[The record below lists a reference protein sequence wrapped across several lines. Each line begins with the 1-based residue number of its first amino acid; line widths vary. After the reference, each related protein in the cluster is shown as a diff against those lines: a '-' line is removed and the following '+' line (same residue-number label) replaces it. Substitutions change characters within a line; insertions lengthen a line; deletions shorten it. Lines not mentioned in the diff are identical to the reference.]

1 MNLPEIS
8 IRKPVTVFM
17 LTLILILFGVVS
29 MTKLPVELYPNTS
42 FGEISIIIQVR
53 GGIPPTEVEAQV
65 TKLVEEAVATVS
77 NLKQLLSISKE
88 GESTVVLSFKPGTDM
103 EFAALEVREKFAKIK
118 NQLPKEIEKPVIA
131 QFQQGDVPIV
141 VLAVTSEHRNTEDI
155 RKLVDQNMKE
165 NFRRVTGVANVEV
178 AGGRERKILVETD
191 QTRLAAYGIP
201 IDEVTSTLGSNNLN
215 LLSGEVERTN
225 DRYLIR
231 VQGEF
236 DSLEQI
242 ANMALRRTPEGS
254 IIRVKDVAAVKDSFL
269 EPNEYSRLDTRPV
282 VTMYIQ
288 KESTKNT
295 ISVAEEIL
303 KTVDEVQE
311 KLPKDIRLVITSNQ
325 STSIE
330 KNIDNL
336 KESLMQGIV
345 LIILVFFLF
354 LFKLNKLGLLAVLGL
369 IAATLFTKG
378 PPLYMIFLGLV
389 VFIVVKKKYR
399 SILIVTMPIP
409 VSVIGTF
416 IFMRFLNLTINVM
429 TLFGLALGVGML
441 VDNSIVVFENILK
454 KREQRLEMIPS
465 AVDGSNEMFLSIVA
479 STIATVIVFLPLAFV
494 GQELQR
500 LYSGMALT
508 IVVSL
513 LVSLIC
519 AVSLVPMMCSR
530 PAFAASMEVP
540 EPHGAHEEESWIKK
554 FTKFERQFLFRS
566 IRQRRRVLLVCAGV
580 LAVSMFFLSRL
591 GTEYLGSTEQKK
603 FTAFVE
609 LPTGAKLEAS
619 DKVVKKVE
627 ALIRPIPEVKTV
639 TSRIEPWSS
648 KIYVELVDAEKRRRT
663 TDEVIESIRKET
675 NKMSPAFIYFQKEEQ
690 VGTKEVILEVF
701 GYNYEKLREIA
712 IAIAN
717 RMESVRGLSDTKIRM
732 REGRPEMQVMI
743 NKKEAGLHNLSVSD
757 TGNQIHG
764 QMRGFRATVFHSE
777 GREVETISRLD
788 EKYRKTF
795 KDLHNL
801 IITTKKGDSVL
812 LDQVAQF
819 KFGLGPSEIWRK
831 DKNRMIQV
839 SSNIGKVPL
848 SKVVK
853 ELEKKM
859 KDVPFPEDYFYRV
872 GGDYPTLV
880 ETNKQ
885 MSIMILAVL
894 ILVYLVLASL
904 FESFYQPLLIM
915 VAVPLALVG
924 AVVALYLGPKSVGV
938 GAMLGMMML
947 GGIVVNHSIMLMDR
961 INHYVKEKKMAHIR
975 AAVFANRDRL
985 RPILMTMTTTVLGLV
1000 PMAIDR
1006 TEGANLWSPLAMT
1019 VIGGV
1024 VSSTILTLMVTPA
1037 FYILFNDVI
1046 HWVKSGDYKG
1056 ESKKFIL
1063 EELPKLFRSAKK
1075 AVFRPK
1081 DESDELKAS

>member
-1 MNLPEIS
+1 VNIPEFS

-17 LTLILILFGVVS
+17 LMCIVLLFGAVS
-29 MTKLPVELYPNTS
+29 LTRLPVELYPNTS

-53 GGIPPTEVEAQV
+53 GGIPPTEVENLV
-65 TKLVEEAVATVS
+65 TKPIEEAVATVS

-88 GESTVVLSFKPGTDM
+88 GESTVVLSFESGANM

-131 QFQQGDVPIV
+131 QFQQGDVPIIII
-141 VLAVTSEHRNTEDI
+141 AATSDQRTTEDI
-155 RKLVDQNMKE
+155 RKLVDTQIKE
-165 NFRRVTGVANVEV
+165 AFRRVSGVANVEV
-178 AGGRERKILVETD
+178 AGGRERKILVEAD
-191 QTRLAAYGIP
+191 QTRLAAFGIP
-201 IDEVTSTLGSNNLN
+201 IDEVTSTLGANNLN

-236 DSLEQI
+236 ETLEQI
-242 ANMALRRTPEGS
+242 RMMALRRTPEGS
-254 IIRVKDVAAVKDSFL
+254 IIRVKDVAVVKDSYL
-269 EPNEYSRLDTRPV
+269 DPQEYSRLDVQPV
-282 VTMYIQ
+282 VTIYIQ

-295 ISVAEEIL
+295 ISVAKDVLAAADDLQKRI
-303 KTVDEVQE
+303 
-311 KLPKDIRLVITSNQ
+311 PKDIRLVVTSNQ
-325 STSIE
+325 AEFI
-330 KNIDNL
+330 KKAIDNL
-336 KESLMQGIV
+336 QESLLQGIV

-354 LFKLNKLGLLAVLGL
+354 LFTLNRWGLAAVTGL
-369 IAATLFTKG
+369 IIGTLFTKG
-378 PPLYMIFLGLV
+378 ILLYLLFISIVTVLLV
-389 VFIVVKKKYR
+389 FKKFR
-399 SILIVTMPIP
+399 SIIIVTMPIP

-416 IFMRFLNLTINVM
+416 IFMYWRGLTVNVM

-454 KREQRLEMIPS
+454 KREHGISIIPA
-465 AVDGSNEMFLSIVA
+465 AVKGSNEMFLAIVA

-500 LYSGMALT
+500 LYSGMAVT

-513 LVSLIC
+513 LVSLLC
-519 AVSLVPMMCSR
+519 AVSLVPMLCARKS
-530 PAFAASMEVP
+530 FAESMTPVTASGDQKVDFLDRF
-540 EPHGAHEEESWIKK
+540 SKY
-554 FTKFERQFLFRS
+554 ERGFLFLS
-566 IRQRRRVLLVCAGV
+566 IRYRRRVLLIAGGI
-580 LAVSMFFLSRL
+580 LAIAMFFLSRL

-603 FTAFVE
+603 FTIFVE
-609 LPTGAKLEAS
+609 LPTGARLEAS

-627 ALIRPIPEVKTV
+627 TFVRTLPEVNTV

-648 KIYVELVDAEKRRRT
+648 KVYVELVDSFKRKRDTDTVIDVIRT
-663 TDEVIESIRKET
+663 ET
-675 NKMSPAFIYFQKEEQ
+675 NKMQPAFVYFQKEEQ

-701 GYNYEKLREIA
+701 GFSYEKLRELA
-712 IAIAN
+712 IAMAN
-717 RMESVRGLSDTKIRM
+717 RLESIRGLSDTKIRM
-732 REGRPEMQVMI
+732 REGRPEMQLLVD
-743 NKKEAGLHNLSVSD
+743 KKEASLNDLTVND
-757 TGNQIHG
+757 AGNQVHG
-764 QMRGFRATVFHSE
+764 QMRGFRATVFHTE

-801 IITTKKGDSVL
+801 IMTTNKGHSVL
-812 LDQVAQF
+812 LDQITDF

-839 SSNIGKVPL
+839 SANIGKVPL
-848 SKVVK
+848 SKVVDRI
-853 ELEKKM
+853 KKGM

-885 MSIMILAVL
+885 MKIMIIAVL

-915 VAVPLALVG
+915 AAVPLALVG
-924 AVVALYLGPKSVGV
+924 AVIALYIGPRSIGV

-947 GGIVVNHSIMLMDR
+947 AGIVVNHSIMLMDR
-961 INHYVKEKKMAHIR
+961 INHYVHKEKMSHIR
-975 AAVFANRDRL
+975 AAVSANRDRL
-985 RPILMTMTTTVLGLV
+985 RPILMTMCTTVLGLV

-1006 TEGANLWSPLAMT
+1006 SESANLWSPLALT

-1024 VSSTILTLMVTPA
+1024 LSSTVLTLMVTPA
-1037 FYILFNDVI
+1037 FYILFVETIEFFKSSAFRGLLKKWVSKVI
-1046 HWVKSGDYKG
+1046 
-1056 ESKKFIL
+1056 F
-1063 EELPKLFRSAKK
+1063 A
-1075 AVFRPK
+1075 
-1081 DESDELKAS
+1081 LKALPTR

>member
-1 MNLPEIS
+1 MNFPEIS
-8 IRKPVTVFM
+8 IKKPVTVFM
-17 LTLILILFGVVS
+17 VTLIVALFGVVS
-29 MTKLPVELYPNTS
+29 LSKLPVELYPNTS
-42 FGEISIIIQVR
+42 FGEISILIQVR
-53 GGIPPTEVEAQV
+53 GGIPPTEVETLV
-65 TKLVEEAVATVS
+65 TKPIEEAVATVG

-131 QFQQGDVPIV
+131 QFQQGDVPIMI
-141 VLAVTSEHRNTEDI
+141 LAVTSDHRTTEDI
-155 RKLVDQNMKE
+155 RKIVDENMKE

-178 AGGRERKILVETD
+178 AGGRERKILVEAD
-191 QTRLAAYGIP
+191 QVRLAAFGIP
-201 IDEVTSTLGSNNLN
+201 IDEVTAALGANNLN

-236 DSLEQI
+236 ESLDQI
-242 ANMALRRTPEGS
+242 SNMALRRTPEGS
-254 IIRVKDVAAVKDSFL
+254 IIRVKDVAAVKDSYL
-269 EPNEYSRLDTRPV
+269 EPKEYSRLDVRPV
-282 VTMYIQ
+282 VTLYIQ

-295 ISVAEEIL
+295 ISVAKDVL
-303 KTVDEVQE
+303 VAVDEIQK
-311 KLPKDIRLVITSNQ
+311 KLPKDIRMVVTSNQ
-325 STSIE
+325 AVSIK

-354 LFKLNKLGLLAVLGL
+354 LFKLNRWGLGTVLAL
-369 IAATLFTKG
+369 ILATLFTKG
-378 PPLYMIFLGLV
+378 PPLYILFLSLVTFLIIF
-389 VFIVVKKKYR
+389 KKFR
-399 SILIVTMPIP
+399 SIIIVTMPIP

-416 IFMRFLNLTINVM
+416 IFMRNAGLTINVM

-454 KREQRLEMIPS
+454 KREQRHDMISS
-465 AVDGSNEMFLSIVA
+465 AISGSNEMFLSIVA

-513 LVSLIC
+513 LMSLVC

-530 PAFAASMEVP
+530 PAFSASMKAP
-540 EPHGAHEEESWIKK
+540 ESQDHSEESWIKK
-554 FTKFERQFLFRS
+554 FTKFERRFLFLS
-566 IRQRRRVLLVCAGV
+566 IRHRRRVLFICGGV
-580 LAVSMFFLSRL
+580 LAVAMFFLSRL
-591 GTEYLGSTEQKK
+591 GTEYLGSTEQNK
-603 FTAFVE
+603 FVIFVE
-609 LPTGAKLEAS
+609 LPTGARLEAS
-619 DKVVKKVE
+619 DKIVNKIETMVR
-627 ALIRPIPEVKTV
+627 AISEVKTV

-648 KIYVELVDAEKRRRT
+648 KVYVELVESTARRRN
-663 TDEVIESIRKET
+663 TDEVIDGIREET
-675 NKMSPAFIYFQKEEQ
+675 NKMAPAFIYFQKEEQ
-690 VGTKEVILEVF
+690 VGTKEVVLEVF
-701 GYNYEKLREIA
+701 GFSYEKLRELA
-712 IAIAN
+712 IALAN
-717 RMESVRGLSDTKIRM
+717 RMEGVKGLSDTKIRM
-732 REGRPEMQVMI
+732 REGRPEMQVII

-757 TGNQIHG
+757 TGNQVHG

-801 IITTKKGDSVL
+801 IMTTKKGDSVL
-812 LDQVAQF
+812 LDQISQF

-848 SKVVK
+848 SKVVN
-853 ELEKKM
+853 ELQKKM
-859 KDVPFPEDYFYRV
+859 KDVPFPEDYSYRV

-885 MSIMILAVL
+885 MKIMIVAVL
-894 ILVYLVLASL
+894 VLVYLVLASL

-924 AVVALYLGPKSVGV
+924 AVVALYIGPKSIGV

-961 INHYVKEKKMAHIR
+961 INHYVKNKKMSHIR

-1006 TEGANLWSPLAMT
+1006 TEGANLWSPLALT

-1046 HWVKSGDYKG
+1046 DVVRSD
-1056 ESKKFIL
+1056 ESKNIVKKSISKVLF
-1063 EELPKLFRSAKK
+1063 KLVGTVKK
-1075 AVFRPK
+1075 AVFKSNDNANPAK
-1081 DESDELKAS
+1081 LS